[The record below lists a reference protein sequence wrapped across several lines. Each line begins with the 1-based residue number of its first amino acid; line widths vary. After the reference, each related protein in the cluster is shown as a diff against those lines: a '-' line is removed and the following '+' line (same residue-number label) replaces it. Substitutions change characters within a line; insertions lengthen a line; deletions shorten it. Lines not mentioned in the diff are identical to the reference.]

1 MAKLWLKLSAIDS
14 QKSEPEALYDYIHL
28 VMIGLAGSKPM
39 ITCTCSAMSALATEF
54 KEHITG
60 NLIRELIESACLLLT
75 KSNDKD
81 IILSSL
87 SFIRTL
93 CVIFNDATLA
103 QYLPDLLNGLIY
115 LKDSANKKFATQR
128 VRGEIKVIL
137 KKLIKKFSYEIVL
150 EKLASLIDPART
162 SVKQD
167 FTKIMSSIKKILEHE
182 KKLKSTKKDGGES
195 KKGEG
200 DVDLISMYSKAT
212 SAA

>member
-1 MAKLWLKLSAIDS
+1 MAFRKCFSFFFYKEKIAI
-14 QKSEPEALYDYIHL
+14 LY
-28 VMIGLAGSKPM
+28 
-39 ITCTCSAMSALATEF
+39 
-54 KEHITG
+54 HIA
-60 NLIRELIESACLLLT
+60 I
-75 KSNDKD
+75 
-81 IILSSL
+81 
-87 SFIRTL
+87 
-93 CVIFNDATLA
+93 TLA